1 MWCTVLSFPEKVYT
15 GKELKEAR
23 ALIEQGYRHQLTI
36 EGRPEFTRKVKE
48 ALEHIKTAGY
58 YDYLTTYIR
67 SITEID
73 GMTQLRQ
80 SEVAI
85 WANKFAVDNPIDAA
99 SLFIQKAFSMQE
111 YIAGKLY
118 YGGAAEK
125 RSISKRIEFL
135 ETLKQ
140 KTTDASVKEECDRL
154 LSLWNDSSL

>member
-1 MWCTVLSFPEKVYT
+1 MSFPEKVYT

-23 ALIEQGYRHQLTI
+23 ALIEQGYKHQLNV
-36 EGRPEFTRKVKE
+36 EGKSEFTQKVKE
-48 ALEHIKTAGY
+48 AIEHIKTAGY

-67 SITEID
+67 NITEID

-85 WANKFAVDNPIDAA
+85 WANKFAVDNPVDAA

-111 YIAGKLY
+111 YLAGKLY

-125 RSISKRIEFL
+125 RSIAKRIMFL
-135 ETLKQ
+135 EALKQ
-140 KTTDASVKEECDRL
+140 KTTDASIKEECDRL
-154 LSLWNDSSL
+154 LGLWNDSSL

>member
-1 MWCTVLSFPEKVYT
+1 LSFPDKVYT

-23 ALIEQGYRHQLTI
+23 SLVEQGYKHQLNI
-36 EGRPEFTRKVKE
+36 DGKSEFTHKVKE
-48 ALEHIKTAGY
+48 AIEYIKTAGY

-67 SITEID
+67 TITEID

-80 SEVAI
+80 SEVSI

-111 YIAGKLY
+111 YLAGKLY

-125 RSISKRIEFL
+125 RSIAKRIEFL
-135 ETLKQ
+135 QALKD
-140 KTTDASVKEECDRL
+140 KTTDASVKEECERL
-154 LSLWNDSSL
+154 LGLWNDSSL